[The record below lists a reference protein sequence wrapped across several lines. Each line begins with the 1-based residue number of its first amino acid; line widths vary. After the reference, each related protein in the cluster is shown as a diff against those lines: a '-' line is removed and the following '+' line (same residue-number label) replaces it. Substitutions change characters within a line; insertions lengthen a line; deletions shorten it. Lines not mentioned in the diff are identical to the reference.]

1 MAIICHLKKHEFVY
15 GKLESVAPGIRR
27 LTARNPSVFTF
38 HGTGTY
44 VIGQGQV
51 AVIDPGPLDSDHI
64 QALIEGLSAETV
76 THILVTHC
84 HLDHSP
90 AARELKSH
98 TGALTYGF
106 GPHGQMT
113 KGESESVEEGADLD
127 FVPDVRCA
135 HGDVI
140 NGLGWRVECVHT
152 PGHTSNHLCFALDNP
167 SALFTGDH
175 IMAWSTTVVIP
186 PDGNMTDYI
195 TSLKKLTRRTEST
208 YWPTHGPPL
217 REPLP
222 YVHSLIR
229 HRQERIQQII
239 QQLTRTPQTVPE
251 LVAALY
257 QGLDTR
263 LTGAAGR
270 STLASLIHLHD
281 LGQVSCDS
289 QPDLNSQFTLTHP

>member
-1 MAIICHLKKHEFVY
+1 
-15 GKLESVAPGIRR
+15 
-27 LTARNPSVFTF
+27 
-38 HGTGTY
+38 
-44 VIGQGQV
+44 
-51 AVIDPGPLDSDHI
+51 
-64 QALIEGLSAETV
+64 
-76 THILVTHC
+76 
-84 HLDHSP
+84 
-90 AARELKSH
+90 
-98 TGALTYGF
+98 
-106 GPHGQMT
+106 
-113 KGESESVEEGADLD
+113 
-127 FVPDVRCA
+127 
-135 HGDVI
+135 
-140 NGLGWRVECVHT
+140 
-152 PGHTSNHLCFALDNP
+152 
-167 SALFTGDH
+167 
-175 IMAWSTTVVIP
+175 MAWSTTVVIP

-195 TSLKKLTRRTEST
+195 TSLKKLTRRIEPT

-217 REPLP
+217 PEPLP

-281 LGQVSCDS
+281 LGQVSCNS